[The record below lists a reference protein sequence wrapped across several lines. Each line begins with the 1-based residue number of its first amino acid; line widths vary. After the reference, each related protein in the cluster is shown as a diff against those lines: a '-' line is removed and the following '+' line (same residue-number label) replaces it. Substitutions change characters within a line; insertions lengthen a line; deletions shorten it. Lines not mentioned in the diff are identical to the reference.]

1 MIYED
6 TLGWKE
12 IYEKSKMATPP
23 HGVNNVKV
31 VRDENGLISYNLCTG
46 INNNMNDH
54 YKHSII

>member
-12 IYEKSKMATPP
+12 IYEKSKMATPT

-46 INNNMNDH
+46 INN
-54 YKHSII
+54 KHE